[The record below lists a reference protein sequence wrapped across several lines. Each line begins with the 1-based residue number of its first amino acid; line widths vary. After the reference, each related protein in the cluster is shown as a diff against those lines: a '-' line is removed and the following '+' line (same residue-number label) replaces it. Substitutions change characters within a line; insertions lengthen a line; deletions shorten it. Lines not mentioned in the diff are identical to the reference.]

1 VQNRTPVTIP
11 YGEESLTFS
20 VPSPN
25 LLGSFWPQPVAA
37 AEDVAAEIR
46 QALAAPIGGPGLAEL
61 VAGAGQVLLI
71 GDDGTRPTPT
81 DIIVPILL
89 DALNAAGVPDRAI
102 QLLIALGTHRPMS
115 AEEIRG
121 KFGAEA
127 VRRIEILNHEPF
139 TPEALVDLG
148 TTPGGVHVTVNRRV
162 LEAERVIGIGSI
174 VPHHI
179 PGFSGGAKIIQPG
192 VCGER
197 TTGEVHLLSVRH
209 RMSLMGVVE
218 NRVRQEM
225 EAIAARAGLRAI
237 VNTVLNAEG
246 GVVGAVFG
254 EPCVAFREG
263 VTLSRRVYGV
273 EVPALADIVV
283 AGSHPCDSEFWQAHK
298 TLYSAELCVK
308 PGGTIIIVTPC
319 PEGVAATH
327 PGVLE
332 FGGKTWDEIE
342 AGIASGAIHDLT
354 GAALTLAW
362 ANARERASVSIVS
375 GGITDDEARAL
386 SFVPF
391 PTVDAALEEAFARHG
406 EGATVT
412 VLPFAPD
419 TLPILP

>member
-1 VQNRTPVTIP
+1 
-11 YGEESLTFS
+11 
-20 VPSPN
+20 
-25 LLGSFWPQPVAA
+25 
-37 AEDVAAEIR
+37 
-46 QALAAPIGGPGLAEL
+46 
-61 VAGAGQVLLI
+61 
-71 GDDGTRPTPT
+71 
-81 DIIVPILL
+81 
-89 DALNAAGVPDRAI
+89 
-102 QLLIALGTHRPMS
+102 M
-115 AEEIRG
+115 
-121 KFGAEA
+121 
-127 VRRIEILNHEPF
+127 RRIEILNHEPF
-139 TPEALVDLG
+139 TPEALVD
-148 TTPGGVHVTVNRRV
+148 PGHHAGRRPRHG
-162 LEAERVIGIGSI
+162 EPAGARAERVIGIGSI

-298 TLYSAELCVK
+298 TLYSASYVSARA
-308 PGGTIIIVTPC
+308 IIVVTCRRGGGDP
-319 PEGVAATH
+319 
-327 PGVLE
+327 PGSPG
-332 FGGKTWDEIE
+332 FGGKRGTRS
-342 AGIASGAIHDLT
+342 SGDRLGRHPRPDGRRADP
-354 GAALTLAW
+354 GW

-375 GGITDDEARAL
+375 GDHGGQARAL
-386 SFVPF
+386 SFAPF
-391 PTVDAALEEAFARHG
+391 PTVDASRSLFRHG
-406 EGATVT
+406 AGHGGRAA
-412 VLPFAPD
+412 FAPD
-419 TLPILP
+419 RCPSCPDGLQPGRRTARRGSPAGGVYSLPAAGSALVASGQ